1 MKRHLPHNPNP
12 PPTWQA
18 TIRGRNYGEAVT
30 AMTKSEARSELKN
43 QIGLPSDGRLPIGV
57 QVDKVN

>member
-43 QIGLPSDGRLPIGV
+43 QIGLPSFPP
-57 QVDKVN
+57 